1 MEKSDILRKAKHE
14 TDKRPCMVDMTI
26 KTLDPDAPYP
36 LTWDVKLSIPKITA
50 LSGLSDM
57 YVFDFLINFNDL
69 LLDVMINTQDLVDAR
84 ALK

>member
-1 MEKSDILRKAKHE
+1 MDKSDIFGKAKRK
-14 TDKRPCMVDMTI
+14 TNKRACMVDMTI

-36 LTWDVKLSIPKITA
+36 LTWDVKLRIPEITA
-50 LSGLSDM
+50 LSGLSEM

-69 LLDVMINTQDLVDAR
+69 LLDVIINSQVLVDAR